1 LFEIHSKEEIKKFVD
16 HMPEGVTGIDD
27 DALKLMSGVMTF
39 DKTPIIEIATKIS
52 KV

>member
-1 LFEIHSKEEIKKFVD
+1 MFEIHSKEEIKKFVD

-39 DKTPIIEIATKIS
+39 DKTPIIEIATKIP